1 MSPRVMGILNVTPDS
16 FAESIPLVV
25 DAAVDVNAAVARALM
40 MAADGAHI
48 VDVGGESTRPGAEP
62 VSEKIEQ
69 ARVLPVIEELAKH
82 KLNISIDTHHCATAA
97 AAISAGA
104 SIVNDVS
111 CGADPDMFALV
122 AKHDV
127 RYVLMH
133 NRGTIADMYSQAV
146 YRNIGADVAAEL
158 EDRVSKALAAGV
170 RREQIIVDP
179 GIGFA
184 KTPEQNWE
192 LLRTLD
198 SLLALGLPVL
208 LGVSRKRFLGEL
220 LGAQGSMRSVE
231 GRDVAT
237 AAFSMWAAQRGL
249 WGVRVHDV
257 RSTVDVLTVAAA
269 LEVECG

>member
-1 MSPRVMGILNVTPDS
+1 MSPLVMGILNVTPDS

-25 DAAVDVNAAVARALM
+25 DAAVDVNAAVARALKA
-40 MAADGAHI
+40 AADGAHI
-48 VDVGGESTRPGAEP
+48 VDVGGESTRPGAGP
-62 VSEKIEQ
+62 VSEEIEQ
-69 ARVLPVIEELAKH
+69 ARVLPVIEELAKY
-82 KLNISIDTHHCATAA
+82 KLNVSIDTRHSTTAA

-122 AKHDV
+122 AKYDV

-133 NRGTIADMYSQAV
+133 NRGSSADMYSQAV

-170 RREQIIVDP
+170 RRGQIIVDP

-198 SLLALGLPVL
+198 SLIALGLPVL

-220 LGAQGSMRSVE
+220 LAAEGSARDVE

-257 RSTVDVLTVAAA
+257 RSTADVLAVAAA
-269 LEVECG
+269 VEVECG